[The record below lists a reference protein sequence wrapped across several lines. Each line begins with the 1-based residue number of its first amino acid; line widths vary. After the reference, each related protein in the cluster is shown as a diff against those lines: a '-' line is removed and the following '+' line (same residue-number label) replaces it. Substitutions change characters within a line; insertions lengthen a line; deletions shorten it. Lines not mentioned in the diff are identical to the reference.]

1 LNNFVKEIS
10 TIFFTKKLYILG
22 KLGWALLGTT
32 IGKPLMCGFFG
43 GDFIIFRPKKLWRY
57 RVLINFLSLETNKIC
72 TQGEGNIE
80 F

>member
-1 LNNFVKEIS
+1 MVQELLNIEQFCQRNFNNLK
-10 TIFFTKKLYILG
+10 KKLYILG

-57 RVLINFLSLETNKIC
+57 
-72 TQGEGNIE
+72 
-80 F
+80 

>member
-10 TIFFTKKLYILG
+10 TIFFKKTIYLG

-57 RVLINFLSLETNKIC
+57 RILINFLSLEINKIW
-72 TQGEGNIE
+72 TQGEGDIE